1 MADSTWTG
9 AVNTLWNTAGNWTA
23 GVPGAGFTATFTG
36 TASVGIDVL
45 STGVGKIVVVAGT
58 VTLSASG
65 GNLATGAGMELAP
78 SAGAT
83 LTVAAGIGGA
93 GGVTK
98 TGLGTAQL
106 VASNTFLGTVTV
118 SAGTLV
124 TAAGALAA
132 TSAIVNNATLT
143 AVNCGSGCYVSGS
156 GDTTFSGANVTLGV
170 VDVGGTLT
178 FSAVTGTITL
188 GSLAGIG
195 QLSVQG
201 PSLVITNGGT
211 TFIGPLI
218 GFCELTAPAVGGTFT
233 LANSNTYTGG
243 TQVNGGTLKAANVLA
258 FGSSAVQIN
267 AGVLNLDSFDVPN
280 ALYLAGGTV
289 SNAAAYAGIAV
300 AVAGATV
307 SVADFPAATAFSAD
321 NGIIDGNGQSFV
333 PFATNFIVANGGT
346 ILNATLEA
354 ARITAQDGTIDATIA
369 GGGTLVK
376 TTAGTVTL
384 NAANSHLGGTD
395 IQEGTVVIGDDAALG
410 ATATIGI
417 IAGTS
422 ATLDLAGYAP
432 VVAIEANNGAIL
444 NGDNYAGT
452 VTLPALALMQIPPGN
467 NLAGN
472 ADVNATADLNI
483 GGAHTG
489 TIDNSGTVTIDN
501 GTAASTPVNV
511 YIGACGSTYA
521 VQQP

>member
-65 GNLATGAGMELAP
+65 GNLATGGALELAP

-132 TSAIVNNATLT
+132 TSDIVNDATLT

-156 GDTTFSGANVTLGV
+156 GDTTFSGANLTLGV

-195 QLSVQG
+195 QLSVAG

-218 GFCELTAPAVGGTFT
+218 GFCQLTAPAVGGTFV
-233 LANSNTYTGG
+233 LANSNTYTLG
-243 TQVNGGTLKAANVLA
+243 TVVNGGTLKAGSANA
-258 FGSSAVQIN
+258 FGSGTISLSGGTLDLDLQAVTNSIDLNGGALGNGANYAGPISVSTGTLNINFIPSATAVT
-267 AGVLNLDSFDVPN
+267 ASGSA
-280 ALYLAGGTV
+280 ALSLGGASLSMPITITGTNTLTGGANYSGTV
-289 SNAAAYAGIAV
+289 SL
-300 AVAGATV
+300 
-307 SVADFPAATAFSAD
+307 SP
-321 NGIIDGNGQSFV
+321 
-333 PFATNFIVANGGT
+333 
-346 ILNATLEA
+346 
-354 ARITAQDGTIDATIA
+354 
-369 GGGTLVK
+369 
-376 TTAGTVTL
+376 
-384 NAANSHLGGTD
+384 
-395 IQEGTVVIGDDAALG
+395 
-410 ATATIGI
+410 
-417 IAGTS
+417 
-422 ATLDLAGYAP
+422 LAS
-432 VVAIEANNGAIL
+432 
-444 NGDNYAGT
+444 
-452 VTLPALALMQIPPGN
+452 MQIPPGN
-467 NLAGN
+467 NLAGT
-472 ADVNATADLNI
+472 ADVSATADLNI

-489 TIDNSGTVTIDN
+489 SINNSGTVTIDN

>member
-9 AVNTLWNTAGNWTA
+9 ALNNDWNTAGNWTT
-23 GVPGAGFTATFTG
+23 GVPGAGNTATITSGGATITG
-36 TASVGIDVL
+36 NLTNVAQIVL
-45 STGVGKIVVVAGT
+45 VAGSR
-58 VTLSASG
+58 TLSG
-65 GNLATGAGMELAP
+65 TLTTTGITLNVG
-78 SAGAT
+78 AGAT
-83 LTVAAGIGGA
+83 LLMSGAIGGA

-106 VASNTFLGTVTV
+106 VSSNTFLGTTTV

-124 TAAGALAA
+124 TTSGALNA

-143 AVNCGSGCYVSGS
+143 AVNCGSGTPLSGS
-156 GDTTFSGANVTLGV
+156 GDTTFSGANLTLGA
-170 VDVGGTLT
+170 VDTGNSLT
-178 FSAVTGTITL
+178 FSAVTGTTTL
-188 GSLAGIG
+188 GSLSGVG
-195 QLSVQG
+195 TLSVQG
-201 PSLVITNGGT
+201 PSLVIVNGGT
-211 TFIGPLI
+211 TFIGTLI
-218 GFCELTAPAVGGTFT
+218 GFCELTAPAIGGTFT
-233 LANSNTYTGG
+233 LANSNSYTLG
-243 TQVNGGTLKAANVLA
+243 TVVNGGTLKAANVNA
-258 FGSSAVQIN
+258 FGSGAVQIN

-280 ALYLAGGTV
+280 VLYIAGGTV
-289 SNAAAYAGIAV
+289 SNATAYTGTAV

-307 SVADFPAATAFSAD
+307 NVTDFPAAIQFAAD
-321 NGIIDGNGQSFV
+321 NGIIDGDGQNFV

-354 ARITAQDGTIDATIA
+354 ARITAQDGTIDATVT
-369 GGGTLVK
+369 GGGVLVK
-376 TTAGTVTL
+376 TGGGTVTL

-395 IQEGTVVIGDDAALG
+395 IQDGTVVIGDDAALG

-422 ATLDLAGYAP
+422 ATLDLDGYAP
-432 VVAIEANNGAIL
+432 VVSITANNGTVL

-452 VTLPALALMQIPPGN
+452 MTLPPLASMQIPPGN

-489 TIDNSGTVTIDN
+489 SINNSGTVTIDN
-501 GTAASTPVNV
+501 GTAAATPVNV
-511 YIGACGSTYA
+511 YNGGCGSTYA